1 MGTYMTSVKES
12 EQGQS
17 AIHNPQS
24 AIAREQMDIVVI
36 GHVDH
41 GKSTLVGRLLADTGS
56 LPEGKLEQV
65 KQACRRNAKPFEYAF
80 LLDALKDEQAQ
91 GITIDSARCF
101 FHTARREYII
111 IDAPGHIEFL
121 KNMISG
127 AARAEAGLL
136 VIDVAE
142 GVQENS
148 RRHGYLMSMLGIRQ
162 IAVCVNKMDLVGYR
176 EDAFAAVR
184 EEYGQFLAKIGLR
197 ALAFLP
203 ISAREGDNVARRSPP
218 MAWYTGPA
226 ILDLLDTLQKEPAP
240 VDKPLR
246 LPVQDVYKFTEHGD
260 DRRIIAGRI
269 VTGRLHVGDE
279 VVFLPSA
286 KRSRIQSVEAFPSVS
301 RVSCPRFEGG
311 TPSPR
316 RGQDGRDTAQAGEST
331 GVTLQTQVYVQ
342 PGELMVKTNE
352 PQPRSSTKLE
362 ANLFW
367 LSPNP
372 MVMGKRY
379 KLKLHATR
387 AAAYLTAVHTVI
399 DASDLTTVANRRQIE
414 RHDVAHVTLETLK
427 PVACDPAVEM
437 PQTGRFVIIDD
448 YEIAGGGVILSAEQT
463 SNTLVLEH
471 VRQRNQAWV
480 RSRISPQE
488 RAGRHGQRPA
498 LVVICGPQG
507 GDMEALGRA
516 VEEHLHHSGRLAYY
530 LGLSNQLLGLNA
542 DLNVLGGREEFLRRL
557 GETAHLFT
565 DAGLIVITTIA
576 DLDDFELETLD
587 TLNQPGELVVV
598 NVGEVQLS
606 RRQPDLVLDQ
616 TDPDALSALH
626 ALLQEKQYVQ
636 DYQI

>member
-1 MGTYMTSVKES
+1 MVNLKS
-12 EQGQS
+12 E
-17 AIHNPQS
+17 IEHYKS

-56 LPEGKLEQV
+56 LPEGRLEQV

-101 FHTARREYII
+101 FHTAKREYII

-162 IAVCVNKMDLVGYR
+162 IAVCVNKMDLAGYR
-176 EDAFAAVR
+176 QEAFEAVR
-184 EEYGQFLAKIGLR
+184 DEYGQFLAKIGLEPM
-197 ALAFLP
+197 AFIP
-203 ISAREGDNVARRSPP
+203 ISAREGDNVARRSEP
-218 MAWYTGPA
+218 MSWYAGLT
-226 ILDLLDTLQKEPAP
+226 ILDLLDKLEKEPAP

-246 LPVQDVYKFTEHGD
+246 LPVQDIYKFTEEGD

-269 VTGRLHVGDE
+269 VTGRLRAGDD
-279 VVFLPSA
+279 VVFLPSG
-286 KRSRIQSVEAFPSVS
+286 KQTCIRSVETFP
-301 RVSCPRFEGG
+301 RTER
-311 TPSPR
+311 
-316 RGQDGRDTAQAGEST
+316 QAAQAGEST
-331 GVTLQTQVYVQ
+331 GVTLQTQVYIK
-342 PGELMVKTNE
+342 PGELMVRANE
-352 PQPRSSTKLE
+352 SQPCSSTKLE

-372 MVMGKRY
+372 MIMGRRY

-387 AAAYLTAVHTVI
+387 AAAYLTRVHAVI
-399 DASDLTTVANRRQIE
+399 DASDLSTVANRRQIE

-427 PVACDPAVEM
+427 PVACDPAVEI

-448 YEIAGGGVILSAEQT
+448 YEIAGGGVILSAEQA

-480 RSRISPQE
+480 RSGISPQT
-488 RAGRHGQRPA
+488 RASRHGQRPA

-507 GDMEALGRA
+507 GDMESLGRA
-516 VEEHLHHSGRLAYY
+516 VEEHLHNSGRLAYY

-542 DLNVLGGREEFLRRL
+542 DLNVLGGREEYLCRL

-565 DAGLIVITTIA
+565 DAGLIVITSIT
-576 DLDDFELETLD
+576 DLDDFELQTID
-587 TLNQPGELVVV
+587 TLNQPGELIVV
-598 NVGEVQLS
+598 NVGEVQLG
-606 RRQPDLVLDQ
+606 RRKPDLVLDKA
-616 TDPDALSALH
+616 DPGALSALH
-626 ALLQEKQYVQ
+626 SLLQEKQYIQ

>member
-1 MGTYMTSVKES
+1 
-12 EQGQS
+12 
-17 AIHNPQS
+17 
-24 AIAREQMDIVVI
+24 MDIVVI

-56 LPEGKLEQV
+56 LPEGKLQQV
-65 KQACRRNAKPFEYAF
+65 QQACRRNAKPFEYAF
-80 LLDALKDEQAQ
+80 LLDALKDEQTQ

-142 GVQENS
+142 GVRENS
-148 RRHGYLMSMLGIRQ
+148 RRHGYLMSMLGVRQ

-176 EDAFAAVR
+176 EEALAAVR
-184 EEYGQFLAKIGLR
+184 DEYGQFLARIGLEP
-197 ALAFLP
+197 LAFIP
-203 ISAREGDNVARRSPP
+203 ISAREGDNVARRSGP
-218 MAWYTGPA
+218 MSWYTGPT
-226 ILDLLDTLQKEPAP
+226 ILELLDTLQKESAP

-269 VTGRLHVGDE
+269 LTGRLHAGDE

-286 KRSRIQSVEAFPSVS
+286 KRSRIQSVEAFPSS
-301 RVSCPRFEGG
+301 TRQE
-311 TPSPR
+311 
-316 RGQDGRDTAQAGEST
+316 AQAGEST
-331 GVTLQTQVYVQ
+331 GVTLQTQVYVK
-342 PGELMVKTNE
+342 PGELMVKAGE
-352 PQPRSSTKLE
+352 SQPNSSTKLE

-399 DASDLTTVANRRQIE
+399 DASNLSTVANRRQIE
-414 RHDVAHVTLETLK
+414 RHDVALVTLETLK
-427 PVACDPAVEM
+427 PMACDPAVEI
-437 PQTGRFVIIDD
+437 PQTGRFVIIDE
-448 YEIAGGGVILSAEQT
+448 YEIAGGGVIRSAEQA
-463 SNTLVLEH
+463 SNTLVMEH
-471 VRQRNQAWV
+471 VRQRNLAWV
-480 RSRISPQE
+480 RSRISPQG
-488 RAGRHGQRPA
+488 RAARHGQRPA
-498 LVVICGPQG
+498 LVVICGPQE
-507 GDMEALGRA
+507 GDMESLGRA
-516 VEEHLHHSGRLAYY
+516 VEEHLHRSGRLVYY

-587 TLNQPGELVVV
+587 ALNQPGELVVV
-598 NVGEVQLS
+598 NIGEVQLS
-606 RRQPDLVLDQ
+606 RRQPDLVLDRA
-616 TDPDALSALH
+616 DPNALSDLH
-626 ALLQEKQYVQ
+626 ALLQEKQYIQ

>member
-1 MGTYMTSVKES
+1 
-12 EQGQS
+12 
-17 AIHNPQS
+17 
-24 AIAREQMDIVVI
+24 MDIVVI

-65 KQACRRNAKPFEYAF
+65 QQACRRNAKPFEYAF

-101 FHTARREYII
+101 FRTAKREYII

-176 EDAFAAVR
+176 QDAFAAIQA
-184 EEYGQFLAKIGLR
+184 EYGQFLAKIGLR
-197 ALAFLP
+197 AMAFIP
-203 ISAREGDNVARRSPP
+203 ISAREGDNVACRGIDLQPMNHRQDADATESPR
-218 MAWYTGPA
+218 MSWYEGPT
-226 ILDLLDTLQKEPAP
+226 ILALLDTLQKEPAP

-246 LPVQDVYKFTEHGD
+246 LPVQDIYKFTEQGD

-269 VTGRLHVGDE
+269 VTGRLRVGDE

-286 KRSRIQSVEAFPSVS
+286 KRSRIQSVETFPSAA
-301 RVSCPRFEGG
+301 
-311 TPSPR
+311 R
-316 RGQDGRDTAQAGEST
+316 REAQAGEST
-331 GVTLQTQVYVQ
+331 GVTLQTQVYVK
-342 PGELMVKTNE
+342 PGELMVRADE
-352 PQPRSSTKLE
+352 LPPRSSSKLE

-379 KLKLHATR
+379 KLKLHAAR

-399 DASDLTTVANRRQIE
+399 DASNLSTVANRRQIE

-427 PVACDPAVEM
+427 PVACDPALDI

-448 YEIAGGGVILSAEQT
+448 YEIAGGGVILAAEQV

-471 VRQRNQAWV
+471 VRQRNRAWV
-480 RSRISPQE
+480 RSRIGPQE

-498 LVVICGPQG
+498 LVVICGPSG
-507 GDMEALGRA
+507 GDMETLGRA
-516 VEEHLHHSGRLAYY
+516 VEEHLHKAGRLVYY

-542 DLNVLGGREEFLRRL
+542 DLNALGGREEFLRRL

-576 DLDDFELETLD
+576 DLDDFELQTLD
-587 TLNQPGELVVV
+587 TLNQPGELVVIS
-598 NVGEVQLS
+598 VGDGQLS
-606 RRQPDLVLDQ
+606 RCRPDLVLDKV
-616 TDPDALSALH
+616 DHDALSALH
-626 ALLQEKQYVQ
+626 ALLQQKQYIQ

>member
-1 MGTYMTSVKES
+1 MNTTIET
-12 EQGQS
+12 QQPP
-17 AIHNPQS
+17 AT
-24 AIAREQMDIVVI
+24 AREQMDIVVI

-41 GKSTLVGRLLADTGS
+41 GKSTLVGRLLADMGS
-56 LPEGKLEQV
+56 LPEGKLQQIREN
-65 KQACRRNAKPFEYAF
+65 CRRNAKPFEYAF

-101 FHTARREYII
+101 FRTPRREYII

-162 IAVCVNKMDLVGYR
+162 IAICVNKMDLVDYR
-176 EDAFAAVR
+176 QDAFDAVR
-184 EEYGQFLAKIGLR
+184 DEYAKFLARIGLEP
-197 ALAFLP
+197 LAFIP
-203 ISAREGDNVARRSPP
+203 ICAREGGNLA
-218 MAWYTGPA
+218 GPSDQMPWHSGPTV
-226 ILDLLDTLQKEPAP
+226 LQLLDSLHKEPSP
-240 VDKPLR
+240 VDRPLR
-246 LPVQDVYKFTEHGD
+246 LPLQDIYKFTEQGD
-260 DRRIIAGRI
+260 DRRIFVGRI
-269 VTGRLHVGDE
+269 ETGRLRAGDE
-279 VVFLPSA
+279 VVFLPSG
-286 KRSRIQSVEAFPSVS
+286 KRSRIRTVESFP
-301 RVSCPRFEGG
+301 PATLQE
-311 TPSPR
+311 
-316 RGQDGRDTAQAGEST
+316 AQAGESAA
-331 GVTLQTQVYVQ
+331 VTLQTQVYVK
-342 PGELMVKTNE
+342 PGELMIRADE
-352 PQPRSSTKLE
+352 PPPRSSTRLE

-379 KLKLHATR
+379 KIKLHAAR
-387 AAAYLTAVHTVI
+387 GSAYLTTVHTVI
-399 DASDLTTVANRRQIE
+399 DASDLTTVTNRRQIE

-427 PVACDPAVEM
+427 PVACDPALDI

-448 YEIAGGGVILSAEQT
+448 YEIAGGGVILSAEET

-480 RSRISPQE
+480 RTTITPRQ
-488 RAGRHGQRPA
+488 RARRHGQRPA
-498 LVVICGPQG
+498 LVVICGPQDG
-507 GDMEALGRA
+507 QMEALGRA
-516 VEEHLHHSGRLAYY
+516 VEEYLHNSGRLAYY
-530 LGLSNQLLGLNA
+530 LGLSNQLLGLNT
-542 DLNVLGGREEFLRRL
+542 DLNVPGGREEFLRRL

-576 DLDDFELETLD
+576 DLDDFELQTLD

-598 NVGEVQLS
+598 SVGEVQLS
-606 RRQPDLVLDQ
+606 RRKPDLVLDKV
-616 TDPDALSALH
+616 DLASLGALH
-626 ALLQEKQYVQ
+626 AMLQERRYIQ

>member
-1 MGTYMTSVKES
+1 
-12 EQGQS
+12 
-17 AIHNPQS
+17 
-24 AIAREQMDIVVI
+24 MDIVVI

-41 GKSTLVGRLLADTGS
+41 GKTTLVGRLLADTGS

-111 IDAPGHIEFL
+111 IDTPGHIEFL

-142 GVQENS
+142 GVRENS

-176 EDAFAAVR
+176 REAFAAVR
-184 EEYGQFLAKIGLR
+184 DEYEQFLAKIGLELR
-197 ALAFLP
+197 AFIP
-203 ISAREGDNVARRSPP
+203 ISAREGDNVARRSQP
-218 MAWYTGPA
+218 MSWYTGPT

-286 KRSRIQSVEAFPSVS
+286 KQSRIQSVEAFPSS
-301 RVSCPRFEGG
+301 
-311 TPSPR
+311 TR
-316 RGQDGRDTAQAGEST
+316 REAQAGEST
-331 GVTLQTQVYVQ
+331 GVTLQTQVYVK
-342 PGELMVKTNE
+342 PGELMVRANE

-372 MVMGKRY
+372 MVMSKRY
-379 KLKLHATR
+379 KLKLHAAR
-387 AAAYLTAVHTVI
+387 AAAYLTAVHAVI
-399 DASDLTTVANRRQIE
+399 DASNLTTVANRRQIE

-427 PVACDPAVEM
+427 PVACDPAVEI
-437 PQTGRFVIIDD
+437 PQAGRFVIIDE

-471 VRQRNQAWV
+471 VRQRNHAWV
-480 RSRISPQE
+480 RSRISPRE

-507 GDMEALGRA
+507 GDMESLGRA
-516 VEEHLHHSGRLAYY
+516 VEEHLHHAGRLVYY

-576 DLDDFELETLD
+576 DLDDFELQTLD

-606 RRQPDLVLDQ
+606 RRKPDLVLDKV
-616 TDPDALSALH
+616 DPDALPALH
-626 ALLQEKQYVQ
+626 ALLQEKQYIQ